1 MKWEKSY
8 TNKLCSA
15 ETAVAHIK
23 SGDKVVFGHAVSEPP
38 LLVDAMVSNADAYRN
53 VTLLHSY
60 SKGKALYARPE
71 MKEHFRYAGWFASKN
86 TRECIAE
93 GYGDYAPV
101 HLNNI
106 ARYATLGI
114 IDIDVYMVMVT
125 PPDEEGYFHACC
137 SSDWVIAMKK
147 AAKTVLVQV
156 NDQAPLIYGDNKIH
170 VDEVTCIVEGS
181 HPIAEYISTTPD
193 ETAIK
198 IAHNCSSLIKDGAT
212 LQIGIGEI
220 PEAILS
226 NLSDHKNLGIHS
238 EMISDGVMHLFN
250 KGVITNSEKSIDKG
264 EIVAT
269 FLMGSKDFYDFADR
283 NRSISLKT
291 ADYTN
296 NPLII
301 SQQSNFVS
309 INSCIEVDFMG
320 QVVSDCIGTKQFSGI
335 GGQMNFISGCDMSL
349 DGSAVSILAL
359 NSVNESRD
367 GTRSSKIT
375 PYIHFGAAVSD
386 TRADVDY
393 IVTEFGAVRLKGKPL
408 QERARLL
415 ISIAHPDFKKE
426 LISEFE
432 NRFKTAY

>member
-1 MKWEKSY
+1 MRWEKSY
-8 TNKLCSA
+8 ANKLCSA
-15 ETAVAHIK
+15 ETAVTHIK

-38 LLVDAMVSNADAYRN
+38 VLVDAMVNNADAYRN
-53 VTLLHSY
+53 VTILHSY
-60 SKGKALYARPE
+60 SNGKAVYAKPE
-71 MKEHFRYAGWFASKN
+71 MREHFRYAGWFASKN
-86 TRECIAE
+86 TRKCIAE

-114 IDIDVYMVMVT
+114 IEIDVYMVMVT
-125 PPDEEGYFHACC
+125 PPDEDGYFRACC
-137 SSDWVIAMKK
+137 SSDWVIAMKN
-147 AAKTVLVQV
+147 AAKTILVQV
-156 NDQAPLIYGDNKIH
+156 NDQAPLVYGENKIH
-170 VDEVTCIVEGS
+170 VDEVTCIVEAS
-181 HPIAEYISTTPD
+181 HPIAEYISIAPN

-198 IAHNCSSLIKDGAT
+198 IARNCSELIRDGAT

-226 NLSDHKNLGIHS
+226 NLSDHKDLGIHS
-238 EMISDGVMHLFN
+238 EMISDGVMHLLN
-250 KGVITNSEKSIDKG
+250 KGVITNSKKSMDKG
-264 EIVAT
+264 EVIAT
-269 FLMGSKDFYDFADR
+269 FLMGSKDFYNFADR
-283 NRSISLKT
+283 NKSISLRT

-296 NPLII
+296 NPFVI

-320 QVVSDCIGTKQFSGI
+320 QVVSDCIGTQQFSGI
-335 GGQMNFISGCDMSL
+335 GGQMNFISGCDMSI

-367 GTRSSKIT
+367 GIRSSKIT

-415 ISIAHPDFKKE
+415 INIAHPDFKEE

-432 NRFKTAY
+432 NRFKTVY